1 MMYSNRHARLVVTAV
16 VLAAFCLAPSTG
28 DAASRKDI
36 REFEKRLA
44 GRQGTDPNLSVA
56 DVAGLHVVDC
66 LLPSQVRRLGNR
78 TYLQPRRPIKNT
90 ASECR
95 LRGGEY
101 VEFDRADYR
110 TALQVWMASAEAG
123 DVEAQTNVGEIFER
137 GLASEPN
144 YEAALYWYRQ
154 AAEKGYRRARFNLGT
169 LYEQGL
175 GVAKNPLEAMNWYR
189 LAWGMNED
197 DLIYASAANK
207 ERETLRRSLQDEI
220 DRREQQIQV
229 LTTQGQQLAAQAKLL
244 KDELDAT
251 ARERQSEQEAASAAL
266 ESTMAQIETMQ
277 ALVEDLAAQQKEKRV
292 ELAALI
298 DTPLPG
304 QREMIASSGG
314 LRIRTPETTDEQES
328 TVERPPVTERIFGD
342 VSLGNYYA
350 LLIGN
355 EDYESLD
362 NLQTPINDIGR
373 ARRILT
379 ERYGFTVFALANASN
394 VAIMQAINDLGE
406 ILTEDDNLLIF
417 FAGHGARQKRD
428 DGERGF
434 WLPRNA
440 ELPPRNTYWVANEF
454 ITGHLARLEA
464 RRVLVVADSC
474 YAGLLSNEPSMF
486 LFGAD
491 SPDYGN
497 EEFLQ
502 FKLEKR
508 SRLLL
513 TSGGDRPVLDSG
525 SGGHSVF
532 ASALLDALENNEDLL
547 SSPELF
553 MRVRNQVE
561 VDAQRL
567 GFAQRPELK
576 TIKAAGHEVGDFF
589 FAPI

>member
-1 MMYSNRHARLVVTAV
+1 M
-16 VLAAFCLAPSTG
+16 
-28 DAASRKDI
+28 
-36 REFEKRLA
+36 
-44 GRQGTDPNLSVA
+44 
-56 DVAGLHVVDC
+56 
-66 LLPSQVRRLGNR
+66 
-78 TYLQPRRPIKNT
+78 
-90 ASECR
+90 
-95 LRGGEY
+95 RGGEY

-110 TALQVWMASAEAG
+110 TALQVWMAAAEAG

-144 YEAALYWYRQ
+144 YEAALFWYRQ
-154 AAEKGYRRARFNLGT
+154 AADEGYRRARFNIGT

-175 GVAKNPLEAMNWYR
+175 GVDKDPLVAMNWYR
-189 LAWGMNED
+189 MAWGMPED
-197 DLIYASAANK
+197 HLIYASAANK
-207 ERETLRRSLQDEI
+207 ERDSLRRSLEVEI
-220 DRREQQIQV
+220 DRREKQIE
-229 LTTQGQQLAAQAKLL
+229 LLKAQGEQLAAQARKLR
-244 KDELDAT
+244 DELSAS
-251 ARERQSEQEAASAAL
+251 AEQRSDEQDAASSAL
-266 ESTMAQIETMQ
+266 QTAVAQLETMQ
-277 ALVEDLAAQQKEKRV
+277 ALVEDLAAEQKEQRV

-304 QREMIASSGG
+304 SSPMIASSVR
-314 LRIRTPETTDEQES
+314 LRQPDSPDQREP
-328 TVERPPVTERIFGD
+328 TVDRPPVRERFLGD

-355 EDYESLD
+355 EDYDSLD
-362 NLQTPINDIGR
+362 NLETPINDIGR

-379 ERYGFTVFALANASN
+379 EKYGFTVFALANASN
-394 VAIMQAINDLGE
+394 IAIMQAINDLSE

-417 FAGHGARQKRD
+417 FAGHGARQTRD

-474 YAGLLSNEPSMF
+474 YAGLLSTEPSVF

-491 SPDYGN
+491 NPDYSDR
-497 EEFLQ
+497 EFLE
-502 FKLEKR
+502 FKLDKR

-532 ASALLDALENNEDLL
+532 ASALLDALEQNEDLL

-561 VDAQRL
+561 VDAERL